1 MRLIY
6 SLLLLC
12 DNSEDLFYSFAFCM
26 KMELSSKFLYIIFD
40 LTTLQGTHDLSSLT
54 KDQTLAFG
62 NKFTEP

>member
-1 MRLIY
+1 
-6 SLLLLC
+6 
-12 DNSEDLFYSFAFCM
+12 M